1 MKVIPVLKMEE
12 PEIAKV
18 GTKGQVVIPQRIRR
32 ELGIDSKTRLALYTR
47 GDKLVLTKIQAP
59 SLGEELKSLFRE
71 IDENYKRKR
80 RPSERE
86 ILSIISS
93 YRHGKRRS

>member
-1 MKVIPVLKMEE
+1 MEE

-47 GDKLVLTKIQAP
+47 GDKLVLTKIRVP
-59 SLGEELKSLFRE
+59 SIGEELKSLFRE
-71 IDENYKRKR
+71 IDERYKGKR

-86 ILSIISS
+86 ILSSIRS
-93 YRHGKRRS
+93 YRHSSRRS